1 MSAKIQRAA
10 IMKLKYATTFLGV
23 SIVLVSKGTK
33 TMGEEQV
40 AVLK

>member
-10 IMKLKYATTFLGV
+10 IMLLKNATTFLGA
-23 SIVLVSKGTK
+23 SIVFVSKGTK
-33 TMGEEQV
+33 TMGAEQV

>member
-10 IMKLKYATTFLGV
+10 IMKLKYAKTLLGV

-33 TMGEEQV
+33 TMGAEKV

>member
-10 IMKLKYATTFLGV
+10 IMLLKYAATSLEI
-23 SIVLVSKGTK
+23 SSVLVVRGTK